1 MNCHIIDVDFS
12 HYLYQEY
19 HINVLIIFSYRQ
31 NETNPLK
38 SDAILLKFGT
48 RHCSQKWR
56 KIPMWREKIKIG
68 ACRHTFR
75 ARYSSVVAADRD
87 WEGGNVFRDAL
98 KIGFTYSHTGRFI

>member
-38 SDAILLKFGT
+38 SDTILLKFGT
-48 RHCSQKWR
+48 RHYSQKWR
-56 KIPMWREKIKIG
+56 KNSNV
-68 ACRHTFR
+68 
-75 ARYSSVVAADRD
+75 ARKDQNR
-87 WEGGNVFRDAL
+87 RM
-98 KIGFTYSHTGRFI
+98 

>member
-1 MNCHIIDVDFS
+1 MNCHIIDVNFS

-38 SDAILLKFGT
+38 SDRTLLKFTT

-56 KIPMWREKIKIG
+56 KILMWREKIG
-68 ACRHTFR
+68 ACENLRHTFR
-75 ARYSSVVAADRD
+75 VRYSSVVAADRD
-87 WEGGNVFRDAL
+87 WEGGNVFPEAL
-98 KIGFTYSHTGRFI
+98 K